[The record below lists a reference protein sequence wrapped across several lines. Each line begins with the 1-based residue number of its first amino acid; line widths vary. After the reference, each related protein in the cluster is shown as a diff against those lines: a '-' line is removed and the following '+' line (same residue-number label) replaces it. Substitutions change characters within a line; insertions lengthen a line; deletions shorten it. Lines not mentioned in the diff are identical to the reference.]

1 MLVCF
6 SSHQPQDLLAH
17 VDLDFERWV
26 GLAQEDMGQ
35 GLSRKVEY
43 CGGGAYEGEG
53 KVEILDGI
61 DYG

>member
-6 SSHQPQDLLAH
+6 SSHQPQCLLAQ

-35 GLSRKVEY
+35 GLSRKVDY
-43 CGGGAYEGEG
+43 WGGGRGAYEGEG
-53 KVEILDGI
+53 KKWKYWME
-61 DYG
+61 